1 VTRDQDAQRD
11 VEQARLEQE
20 RSAAHGASDQP
31 AERRG
36 GHRPGLR
43 ERTEA
48 RERDE
53 ALAED
58 QAEPATKE
66 QIEALTPEEYR
77 ERERE
82 RDAKLPLAERRPEFL
97 TEDERTERVEQIHR
111 DAPPGFSPTA
121 RMGD

>member
-1 VTRDQDAQRD
+1 MPDR
-11 VEQARLEQE
+11 
-20 RSAAHGASDQP
+20 DQP
-31 AERRG
+31 AA
-36 GHRPGLR
+36 HRPGQR

-53 ALAED
+53 ALAEE

-66 QIEALTPEEYR
+66 QLAALTPQEYR

-82 RDAKLPLAERRPEFL
+82 RDSRLPLHERRPEFL
-97 TEDERTERVEQIHR
+97 TADERTARVEEITR
-111 DAPPGFSPTA
+111 RAPPGFSPTA